1 MQKLKK
7 KEIYIKYKKYFLIM
21 RVFEGFE
28 QQGYG
33 VSSVVEDISGMTQ
46 WTDKRH
52 SETFPNRRIQRWSL
66 EL

>member
-1 MQKLKK
+1 
-7 KEIYIKYKKYFLIM
+7 M

-46 WTDKRH
+46 WTD
-52 SETFPNRRIQRWSL
+52 
-66 EL
+66 